1 MILKQVIRYDNAPAL
16 EATWVRYDQ
25 MPDVAVPAS
34 PALYDKD
41 GNEVQAAV
49 EAHTRPGE
57 VIETVL
63 KCHAYSHHPEQM
75 AMLRADLG
83 SDAAQYESLIA
94 EVEATYVPP
103 EPPSIEE
110 QIAVFDAA
118 LVAHLDATARER
130 RYDNRVTCA
139 LRAGYPGPFQ
149 AEGIAFAAW
158 MDQCNALA
166 YNFLAEVVAGTRQLP
181 ENPQALIDL
190 MPAMVWPS

>member
-1 MILKQVIRYDNAPAL
+1 MILKQVIRYPNAPAL
-16 EATWVRYDQ
+16 EATWVDEN
-25 MPDVAVPAS
+25 DAV
-34 PALYDKD
+34 
-41 GNEVQAAV
+41 
-49 EAHTRPGE
+49 
-57 VIETVL
+57 I
-63 KCHAYSHHPEQM
+63 KCQAYSNHPGQM

-83 SDAAQYESLIA
+83 ADAAQYESLIA

-103 EPPSIEE
+103 APPSLEE

-118 LVAHLDATARER
+118 LVAHLDATARQR

-149 AEGIAFAAW
+149 ADGIAFAAW

-166 YNFLAEVVAGTRQLP
+166 YNLLAEVTPGTRPMP
-181 ENPQALIDL
+181 ESPQALIDL

>member
-1 MILKQVIRYDNAPAL
+1 MIIKQIIKYENAPAL

-25 MPDVAVPAS
+25 LPDVDVPAS

-49 EAHTRPGE
+49 AAHTRPGE

-63 KCHAYSHHPEQM
+63 KCQAYSNHPDHM
-75 AMLRADLG
+75 GMLRADLG
-83 SDAAQYESLIA
+83 ADAAQYEDMIA

-103 EPPSIEE
+103 APPSLEE

-118 LVAHLDATARER
+118 LVAHLDATARDR

-166 YNFLAEVVAGTRQLP
+166 YQLLAEVVAGTRP
-181 ENPQALIDL
+181 MPANPQALIDL
-190 MPAMVWPS
+190 MPVMAWPS

>member
-1 MILKQVIRYDNAPAL
+1 MILKQVVRYTNAPAI

-25 MPDVAVPAS
+25 MPDVEVPES

-63 KCHAYSHHPEQM
+63 KCHAYSNHPEQM

-83 SDAAQYESLIA
+83 ADAAQYEDLIA

-103 EPPSIEE
+103 EPEPVYVPQ
-110 QIAVFDAA
+110 QITRAQGKAA
-118 LVAHLDATARER
+118 LIMQGLWGAVLDYVASIQDPTQ
-130 RYDNRVTCA
+130 
-139 LRAGYPGPFQ
+139 RA
-149 AEGIAFAAW
+149 
-158 MDQCNALA
+158 
-166 YNFLAEVVAGTRQLP
+166 LAEVALNDTLTWERSSPFLNAAAAGLGVTDEQLDALFI
-181 ENPQALIDL
+181 QAAGIAL
-190 MPAMVWPS
+190 

>member
-1 MILKQVIRYDNAPAL
+1 MMLKQVIRYTNADAI

-25 MPDVAVPAS
+25 LPDVDVPAS

-41 GNEVQAAV
+41 GNEVQPAV
-49 EAHTRPGE
+49 DAHIKPGE

-63 KCHAYSHHPEQM
+63 KCHAYSNAQM
-75 AMLRADLG
+75 DMLRADLG
-83 SDAAQYESLIA
+83 ADAAQYESLIA

-103 EPPSIEE
+103 APPSIEE
-110 QIAVFDAA
+110 RIAVFDAA

-130 RYDNRVTCA
+130 RYDNRVTCV

-166 YNFLAEVVAGTRQLP
+166 YQLLAEVVAGTRPLP
-181 ENPQALIDL
+181 DSPQALIDL
-190 MPAMVWPS
+190 MPPMVWPS

>member
-1 MILKQVIRYDNAPAL
+1 MILKQVIRYPNAPAL

-25 MPDVAVPAS
+25 LPDVEVPAS

-41 GNEVQAAV
+41 GKEVQAAV
-49 EAHTRPGE
+49 EAHTKPGE

-63 KCHAYSHHPEQM
+63 KCHAYSNDPEQM

-83 SDAAQYESLIA
+83 ADAAQYESLIA

-103 EPPSIEE
+103 PPPSLEE

-118 LVAHLDATARER
+118 LVAYLDATARER

-139 LRAGYPGPFQ
+139 IRAGYPGPFQ
-149 AEGIAFAAW
+149 AEGIAFASW

-166 YNFLAEVVAGTRQLP
+166 YQLLAEVVAGTRPLP
-181 ENPQALIDL
+181 SSPQALIDL